1 MKFSKK
7 LLFVI
12 LIFLLSNL
20 VCFALPEKPLA
31 LSVSLGTSAVA
42 YGDEQIKEYKSVLFE
57 QDSTRFVLNS
67 EVSGMLFLDDYVAI
81 NLGGIAGFDWMKN
94 TQADMFLV
102 KYDIFAGLRIFPF
115 LHGLNFGIDYICGS
129 YTNFLKVN
137 SAEKLEENSDL
148 TSQTI
153 NSEWSNGFRL
163 IVEYNF
169 LQEDWKYTP
178 AIGCYW
184 QNMPRNNGYD
194 NSFSVYIKFVAR

>member
-20 VCFALPEKPLA
+20 VCFALPEKTLA

-102 KYDIFAGLRIFPF
+102 KYDIFAGLRIYPF

-137 SAEKLEENSDL
+137 SAEKLEENTDL

-169 LQEDWKYTP
+169 LQEGWKYTP